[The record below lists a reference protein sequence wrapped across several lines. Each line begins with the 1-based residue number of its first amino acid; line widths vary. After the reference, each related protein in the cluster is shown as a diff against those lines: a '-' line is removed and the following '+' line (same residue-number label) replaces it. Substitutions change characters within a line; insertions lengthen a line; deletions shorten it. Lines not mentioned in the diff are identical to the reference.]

1 MRERLLGAHV
11 SIAGGTPLAIGRAT
25 ELAVTAC
32 QIFVKNAS
40 QWRSKPLSKPEAAEF
55 IDRRQASA
63 IRYVVAH
70 STYLVNLAST
80 DPANRERS
88 IATLA
93 DELQRARAL
102 DLDGVVVHPGA
113 HLGAGEAQ
121 GLARIARSLE
131 RVLDR
136 VPPECPPV
144 LLENTAG
151 QGTVLGYRI
160 EQLAEI
166 RDLCRAGDR
175 LGACIDTCHAF
186 AAGYDLAAPAGVEEL
201 LDRFETLFGLEG
213 LRCMH
218 LNDSRHPLG
227 SRKDRHAN
235 LGAGEIGSGAF
246 ERIMT
251 STRLQRVPLILET
264 PIGDDGLGHARDLEL
279 LRSFEGGELA
289 PGASGTS

>member
-1 MRERLLGAHV
+1 MDSRLLGTHV
-11 SIAGGTPLAIGRAT
+11 SIAGGTPLAIKRAT
-25 ELAVTAC
+25 QLEATAC
-32 QIFVKNAS
+32 QIFVKSAS
-40 QWRSKPLSKPEAAEF
+40 QWRSKPISESEAAEF
-55 IDRRQASA
+55 RQRREVSP

-80 DPANRERS
+80 DPANREKS

-93 DELQRARAL
+93 DELRRAEML
-102 DLDGVVVHPGA
+102 GLDGVVVHPGA
-113 HLGAGEAQ
+113 HLGAGEEA

-151 QGTVLGYRI
+151 QGSVLGYRI
-160 EQLAEI
+160 EQLATI
-166 RDLCRAGDR
+166 RDLCAASDR
-175 LGACIDTCHAF
+175 LGVCIDTCHAY
-186 AAGYDLAAPAGVEEL
+186 AAGYDLAAPRGVEDF
-201 LDRFETLFGLEG
+201 LDQFDSLFGLDG
-213 LRCMH
+213 LHCMH

-246 ERIMT
+246 EQIIT
-251 STRLQRVPLILET
+251 SARLRGVPLLLET
-264 PIGDDGLGHARDLEL
+264 PSGDEGDGHQRDLEL
-279 LRSFEGGELA
+279 LRSFDG
-289 PGASGTS
+289 